1 MRHLGGGGRTRGKAR
16 TMKSIAEI
24 QREYAGLWVAVKA
37 GRVVDVRQT
46 PHALVLA
53 LNERHITGA
62 TVFRCPGSEEPQL
75 VGMG

>member
-1 MRHLGGGGRTRGKAR
+1 MRQLGRRRNAGGKAR

-24 QREYAGLWVAVKA
+24 QREYAGLWVAVKG
-37 GRVVDVRQT
+37 GRVVDTRQT

-53 LNERHITGA
+53 LNEHHITGA
-62 TVFRCPGSEEPQL
+62 TVFRCPGTEEPQL